1 VKVAFGF
8 KAHSGWAALVVL
20 GAHEHTLEVVDRRRI
35 ELADDRG
42 GEWARQPYHAAE
54 GLPTAKAQAI
64 VTRGIETAER
74 LALQEMRAALA
85 RARTAQHDVA
95 ACGVLVGEPMPA
107 WSVGDILAVHFRMH
121 KAEGVLFRDAL
132 LHAAEACAISLVTI
146 PEKTLPERAK
156 QMLGGSF
163 AQVASQIVSAGQAA
177 GAPWGK
183 DQKDAALV
191 AAVALHTRA

>member
-20 GAHEHTLEVVDRRRI
+20 GAQERSLQVIDRRRI
-35 ELADDRG
+35 ELADEDG
-42 GEWARQPYHAAE
+42 GAWARQPYHAAE
-54 GLPTAKAQAI
+54 GLPSAKAHAI

-107 WSVGDILAVHFRMH
+107 WSVADILAVHFRMH
-121 KAEGVLFRDAL
+121 KAEGVLYRDVLVRAT
-132 LHAAEACAISLVTI
+132 EACHISLLTI
-146 PEKTLPERAK
+146 PEKILTERARE
-156 QMLGGSF
+156 MLGGSF
-163 AQVASQIVSAGQAA
+163 AQVTRQIASAGKSA
-177 GAPWGK
+177 GPPWGK

-191 AAVALHTRA
+191 AAVALHARA